1 MLKHYV
7 NRENVVII
15 LMFWDKLRVKTHVSE
30 LPKITEQRIM
40 KRKRNE
46 TIIALKIKPVS
57 STFVFNIASQY
68 NENLLNYL
76 ECAY

>member
-30 LPKITEQRIM
+30 LPKIIEQRIM